1 MITLEFEIEIAASR
15 KRIWEALW
23 SDANYRYWTQVFGEG
38 SYVETD
44 GWKQGTEVRFLPPD
58 GRGMYSL
65 IERHEPQQQLCF
77 RHLGSIADGQ
87 REPFPEGTPS
97 RECYT
102 LSESDK
108 SIRLSARLETVAAS
122 EPFFRDTFPAA
133 LARVKEKAEI
143 PA

>member
-1 MITLEFEIEIAASR
+1 MITLEFEITIAASR

-38 SYVETD
+38 SYAETD
-44 GWKQGTEVRFLPPD
+44 DWKQGTEVRFLLPD

-65 IERHEPQQQLCF
+65 IERHKPHEQLCF
-77 RHLGSIADGQ
+77 RHLGSIADGK
-87 REPFPEGTPS
+87 REPFPEGTPG

-102 LSESDK
+102 LSESDEG
-108 SIRLSARLETVAAS
+108 IRLRARLETEAGA
-122 EPFFRDTFPAA
+122 EPFFRNTFPAA